1 MEMIIGGAYQ
11 GKLAYAKEKYPG
23 IAWADGRNCT
33 DEDVW
38 SCEGIHYF
46 HKWIERKMK
55 NGEDVSMLAEQLI
68 RKNPNVVIVTDEIGY
83 GIVPA
88 DPFEREYREKT
99 GRICTELAAYAERV
113 FRVVCGIGKA
123 IKES

>member
-1 MEMIIGGAYQ
+1 
-11 GKLAYAKEKYPG
+11 
-23 IAWADGRNCT
+23 
-33 DEDVW
+33 
-38 SCEGIHYF
+38 
-46 HKWIERKMK
+46 MK

-88 DPFEREYREKT
+88 DPFEREYRET
-99 GRICTELAAYAERV
+99 NGRICTELAEYAECV

>member
-33 DEDVW
+33 EEAVW
-38 SCEGIHYF
+38 SCGGIHHF
-46 HKWIERKMK
+46 HLWIERKMK

-88 DPFEREYREKT
+88 DPFEREYRETT
-99 GRICTELAAYAERV
+99 GRICTELAEYAECV